1 MPETKLTKLRR
12 VTIGEFEIIDKIGEG
27 GLAEIYLARQKS
39 LNRKVAIKILHPR
52 LSQDTNLIQRFDREA
67 TTLAEMSHPNIVQI
81 IDRGEDHGRLYFVMQ
96 YVAGTDFQ
104 RILQKEN
111 WPLDRKLH
119 VIVQVLK
126 GLDYAHKN
134 GIIHRDIKPANILI
148 DSEDNA
154 LIADFGISHILGA
167 EANQLT
173 ATGAMVGTFAYMSP
187 EQKED
192 SSRVDHRTDI
202 YAVGVMLCE
211 VLTGKPPM
219 ARHRKPSEVNPQ
231 LSSGFDAIVMKAL
244 QADPDARYQKAV
256 EMKDELLAVMHK
268 SDVAA
273 VPPTVEKAKAFL
285 GNCSFL
291 DTLKTGV
298 CSSTYL
304 VEDRATGS
312 LFVIKKQNKPDIGL
326 REARLLANMRHPNIL
341 ALHGAGSDSA
351 KLVIVMDYAQ
361 GGSLADRLVKPMP
374 HRDARRLMLQ
384 IAAGLDFAH
393 KSNIVHGNLKP
404 SNILFDRDDVL
415 KIADF
420 ALMPA
425 VDKNAANWYAA
436 PERRKSKASDV
447 YAAGIIFY
455 QLLTNRKPTF
465 DTYGNFVWIDGA
477 RTTPQSLKSLI
488 QRMVR
493 ILPSERFQN
502 FAEIHD
508 LLVRVDT
515 AAPTARADAFAKIG
529 DNDWTRL
536 IVWGS
541 LFLIL
546 LATFVIYLT
555 AFSHE

>member
-1 MPETKLTKLRR
+1 MPETKLSKSPHI
-12 VTIGEFEIIDKIGEG
+12 TIGEFEIIEKIGEG

-52 LSQDTNLIQRFDREA
+52 LCQDTNLIQRFDREA
-67 TTLAEMSHPNIVQI
+67 TTLAEMSHPNVVQI
-81 IDRGEDHGRLYFVMQ
+81 IDRGEDNGRLYFAMQ
-96 YVAGTDFQ
+96 YVDGTDFQ
-104 RILQKEN
+104 QVLKNEN
-111 WPLDRKLH
+111 WSLDRKLN

-154 LIADFGISHILGA
+154 LVADFGISHILGTQ
-167 EANQLT
+167 ANQLT
-173 ATGAMVGTFAYMSP
+173 ETGAVVGTFAYMSP

-202 YAVGVMLCE
+202 YAMGVMLCE
-211 VLTGKPPM
+211 VLTGKPPI

-231 LSSGFDAIVMKAL
+231 LSSGFDTIVLKAL
-244 QADPDARYQKAV
+244 QPDPAARYQKAV
-256 EMKDELLAVMHK
+256 EMKDELLAAMHK
-268 SDVAA
+268 SDAVA
-273 VPPTVEKAKAFL
+273 PPPKLEKARSFL

-298 CSSTYL
+298 HSSTYL

-326 REARLLANMRHPNIL
+326 REAKLLTNICHPNIL
-341 ALHGAGSDSA
+341 PLHGAGSDSA

-384 IAAGLDFAH
+384 IASGLDFAH
-393 KSNIVHGNLKP
+393 KSNIIHGNLKP

-425 VDKNAANWYAA
+425 VDRNAANWYAA

-447 YAAGIIFY
+447 YAAGVIFY

-465 DTYGNFVWIDGA
+465 DTYGKFVWIDGA
-477 RTTPQSLKSLI
+477 RNTPQSLQSLI

-493 ILPSERFQN
+493 TTPSERFQN

-508 LLVRVDT
+508 QLAQMDT
-515 AAPTARADAFAKIG
+515 VAPIPRADAFAKTG
-529 DNDWTRL
+529 NNNWTRL

-541 LFLIL
+541 LFLIM
-546 LATFVIYLT
+546 LAAFVVYLVG
-555 AFSHE
+555 FSG

>member
-1 MPETKLTKLRR
+1 MPETKLTTSLRP
-12 VTIGEFEIIDKIGEG
+12 TIGEFEIIGKIGHG

-81 IDRGEDHGRLYFVMQ
+81 IDRGEDQGRLYFAMQ

-104 RILQKEN
+104 HVLHREN
-111 WPLDRKLH
+111 WPLDRKLN

-154 LIADFGISHILGA
+154 LVADFGISHILA
-167 EANQLT
+167 PQTNQLT
-173 ATGAMVGTFAYMSP
+173 ETGAVVGTFAYMSP

-192 SSRVDHRTDI
+192 SSSVDHRTDI
-202 YAVGVMLCE
+202 YAVGVMLYE
-211 VLTGKPPM
+211 VLTGKPPL
-219 ARHRKPSEVNPQ
+219 ARHRKPSEISRQ
-231 LSSGFDAIVMKAL
+231 LSPEFDAVVMKAL
-244 QADPDARYQKAV
+244 QSDPAARYQKAV

-273 VPPTVEKAKAFL
+273 PPPTVEKAKSFL

-298 CSSTYL
+298 YSSTYL

-326 REARLLANMRHPNIL
+326 REARLLVNMRHPNIL

-361 GGSLADRLVKPMP
+361 GGSLADRLVKPMH

-384 IAAGLDFAH
+384 IASGLDFAH
-393 KSNIVHGNLKP
+393 RSNIIHGNLKP
-404 SNILFDRDDVL
+404 SNILFDREDVL

-465 DTYGNFVWIDGA
+465 DTYGKFVWIDGA

-488 QRMVR
+488 QKM
-493 ILPSERFQN
+493 IQTSPSGRFHN

-508 LLVRVDT
+508 LLAKVDT
-515 AAPTARADAFAKIG
+515 AAPTARVDAFTKTG
-529 DNDWTRL
+529 VNDWTRL

-541 LFLIL
+541 LFLL
-546 LATFVIYLT
+546 MLAALVIYLT
-555 AFSHE
+555 MYWHE

>member
-1 MPETKLTKLRR
+1 
-12 VTIGEFEIIDKIGEG
+12 
-27 GLAEIYLARQKS
+27 
-39 LNRKVAIKILHPR
+39 
-52 LSQDTNLIQRFDREA
+52 
-67 TTLAEMSHPNIVQI
+67 
-81 IDRGEDHGRLYFVMQ
+81 
-96 YVAGTDFQ
+96 
-104 RILQKEN
+104 
-111 WPLDRKLH
+111 
-119 VIVQVLK
+119 
-126 GLDYAHKN
+126 
-134 GIIHRDIKPANILI
+134 
-148 DSEDNA
+148 
-154 LIADFGISHILGA
+154 
-167 EANQLT
+167 
-173 ATGAMVGTFAYMSP
+173 YMSP

-192 SSRVDHRTDI
+192 SSSVDHRTDI
-202 YAVGVMLCE
+202 YAVGVMLSE

-219 ARHRKPSEVNPQ
+219 ARHLKPSEVNPQ
-231 LSSGFDAIVMKAL
+231 LSSGFDAIVAKAL
-244 QADPDARYQKAV
+244 QPDPAARYQKAV

-268 SDVAA
+268 SGAA
-273 VPPTVEKAKAFL
+273 AAPPTVEKAKAFL

-291 DTLKTGV
+291 DTLRTGV
-298 CSSTYL
+298 YSSTYL

-326 REARLLANMRHPNIL
+326 QEARLLANMRHPNIL
-341 ALHGAGSDSA
+341 PLHGAGSDSA

-393 KSNIVHGNLKP
+393 KSNIIHGNLKP
-404 SNILFDRDDVL
+404 SNILFDREDVL

-420 ALMPA
+420 ALMPT

-436 PERRKSKASDV
+436 PERRKSKAGDV
-447 YAAGIIFY
+447 YAAGVIFY

-465 DTYGNFVWIDGA
+465 DTYGKFVWIDGA
-477 RTTPQSLKSLI
+477 RSTPQSLKSLI

-493 ILPSERFQN
+493 TSPSERFQN

-508 LLVRVDT
+508 LLAQVDT

-541 LFLIL
+541 LFLLL
-546 LATFVIYLT
+546 LAAFVVYLV
-555 AFSHE
+555 AFWRE